1 MRRGKKWMAA
11 LGAAALVMAA
21 LSGCG
26 SSTATQTTAGS
37 QAAQET
43 QESKETS
50 GGETTAAA
58 TEETK
63 NVNDDGTV
71 NNPEQVAVDS
81 NKLVMWS
88 LFSGGD
94 GGFMNKMIEE
104 YNGTSPT
111 KQVQSIMLVWA
122 DYYTKL
128 QTAVAAGK
136 GPDIGISHA
145 SSLPQL
151 VEDGVVQ
158 PITSYLDE
166 LGIDLSQHYSK
177 ASIDAVTFDG
187 EVYAI
192 PLDTH
197 AEIMYFNKGILEQA
211 GVTLNA
217 EGAVDIKNVDEFYA
231 VCDKIK
237 AVIPEDGSTI
247 AITNNG
253 DDPYRLWWATY
264 FQMGGTPIVSEDG
277 KEVTLDKEKAV
288 KAAEFVK
295 GLYDKGYIK
304 EGIDDHQKFF
314 QSGKAGICIGGT
326 WAVGAFEQTDNL
338 SFVPMAFPKLF
349 DTDNCWAD
357 SHTFILPTKKARNEA
372 DSKAAVEFMAAAS
385 MKGGV
390 TWASSGQ
397 IPACKEVLA
406 SDDYKAL
413 PYRSSYMSEVEK
425 AVLPAKVSTF
435 NGMKKGMIDSLD
447 TIWTGKGDAASGID
461 ALYDELE
468 SNLP

>member
-1 MRRGKKWMAA
+1 MRKGKKWMAA
-11 LGAAALVMAA
+11 LGAAALVMAG
-21 LSGCG
+21 LTGCG
-26 SSTATQTTAGS
+26 GSQTAQTTGPS
-37 QAAQET
+37 QTEQKTEAA
-43 QESKETS
+43 KETS
-50 GGETTAAA
+50 AGETSAAA

-71 NNPEQVAVDS
+71 NNPDQVEVDA

-94 GGFMNKMIEE
+94 GGFMNQMIEN
-104 YNGTSPT
+104 YNGTNPT

-128 QTAVAAGK
+128 QTGVAAGK

-158 PITSYLDE
+158 PITPYLDE
-166 LGIDLSQHYSK
+166 LGIKLSDHYSQ

-187 EVYAI
+187 EVYAV

-197 AEIMYFNKGILEQA
+197 AEIMYFNKDILEKA
-211 GVTLNA
+211 GVSLNA
-217 EGAVDIKNVDEFYA
+217 DGAVDIKSVDDFYA

-237 AVIPEDGSTI
+237 AVIPADGSTI

-264 FQMGGTPIVSEDG
+264 FQMGGAPIVSGDG
-277 KEVTLDKEKAV
+277 KTVTLDKEKAV

-295 GLYDKGYIK
+295 GLYDKGYVA

-314 QSGKAGICIGGT
+314 QGGKAGICIGGT
-326 WAVGAFEQTDNL
+326 WAVGAFEQTENL
-338 SFVPMAFPKLF
+338 HFVPMAFPRLF
-349 DTDNCWAD
+349 ETDSCWAD
-357 SHTFILPTKKARNEA
+357 SHTFILPTKKSRSEA
-372 DSKAAVEFMAAAS
+372 DSKAAVEFMVAAS
-385 MKGGV
+385 MKEGA
-390 TWASSGQ
+390 TWAGSGQ

-406 SDDYKAL
+406 SDAYKAL

-425 AVLPAKVSTF
+425 AVLPAKVPTF

>member
-1 MRRGKKWMAA
+1 MRRSKYWMAA
-11 LGAAALVMAA
+11 LGAAVLVTTALA
-21 LSGCG
+21 GCTG
-26 SSTATQTTAGS
+26 SASTQTIK
-37 QAAQET
+37 ET
-43 QESKETS
+43 QSAKGGQESKETVS
-50 GGETTAAA
+50 GDTSAAA
-58 TEETK
+58 EETK

-71 NNPEQVAVDS
+71 NNPEQVAVDA

-94 GGFMNKMIEE
+94 GGFMSKMIED
-104 YNGTSPT
+104 YNSTGPT

-158 PITSYLDE
+158 PITSYLKE
-166 LGIDLSQHYSK
+166 QGVDLSQHYSQ

-197 AEIMYFNKGILEQA
+197 AEIMYFNKSILEKA
-211 GVTLNA
+211 GVALN
-217 EGAVDIKNVDEFYA
+217 GTGGVDIQSADDFYA

-247 AITNNG
+247 ALTNNG
-253 DDPYRLWWATY
+253 DDPYRLWWAVY
-264 FQMGGTPIVSEDG
+264 FQMGGTPIVSDDG
-277 KEVTLDKEKAV
+277 KKVTLDKDKAV

-295 GLYDKGYIK
+295 GLYDKGYVR

-338 SFVPMAFPKLF
+338 SFVPMPFPKLF

-357 SHTFILPTKKARNEA
+357 SHTFILPVKKARSEA
-372 DSKAAVEFMAAAS
+372 DSKAAVEFMVSAS
-385 MKGGV
+385 MNGGT
-390 TWASSGQ
+390 TWAGSGQ
-397 IPACKEVLA
+397 IPACREVLA
-406 SDDYKAL
+406 SEEYKSL

-447 TIWTGKGDAASGID
+447 TIWTGKGDAASGVD

>member
-1 MRRGKKWMAA
+1 MRKRKKWMAA
-11 LGAAALVMAA
+11 LGAAALVVSA
-21 LSGCG
+21 LSGCA
-26 SSTATQTTAGS
+26 SSTSTQTTEAV
-37 QAAQET
+37 
-43 QESKETS
+43 K
-50 GGETTAAA
+50 A
-58 TEETK
+58 TEETQ

-71 NNPEQVAVDS
+71 NNPDQVAVDA

-94 GGFMNKMIEE
+94 GDFMSKMIED

-158 PITSYLDE
+158 PITPYLDE
-166 LGIDLSQHYSK
+166 LGVDLSQHYTQ

-187 EVYAI
+187 EVYAV

-197 AEIMYFNKGILEQA
+197 AEIMYFNKAILEQA
-211 GVTLNA
+211 GVTLNGD
-217 EGAVDIKNVDEFYA
+217 GAVDINSADEFYA
-231 VCDKIK
+231 ICDKIK
-237 AVIPEDGSTI
+237 AVIPDDGSTI

-253 DDPYRLWWATY
+253 DDPYRLWWAIY

-277 KEVTLDKEKAV
+277 KTVTLDKETAV

-295 GLYDKGYIK
+295 GLYDKGYVK

-326 WAVGAFEQTDNL
+326 WAVGAFEQTDHL
-338 SFVPMAFPKLF
+338 SFVPIAFPKLF
-349 DTDNCWAD
+349 DKDHCWAD
-357 SHTFILPTKKARNEA
+357 SHTFILPTKKGRNEA
-372 DSKAAVEFMAAAS
+372 DSKAAVEFMVSAS
-385 MKGGV
+385 MNGGV
-390 TWASSGQ
+390 TWAGSGQ
-397 IPACKEVLA
+397 IPAYKDVLESA
-406 SDDYKAL
+406 EYKAL
-413 PYRSSYMSEVEK
+413 PYRSNYMSEVEK

-447 TIWTGKGDAASGID
+447 TIWTGKGDAATGID
-461 ALYDELE
+461 ALNDELE

>member
-1 MRRGKKWMAA
+1 MRRSKKWMAA
-11 LGAAALVMAA
+11 LGAAALVMTAM
-21 LSGCG
+21 SGCSG
-26 SSTATQTTAGS
+26 TTATQTSGS
-37 QAAQET
+37 TQAAKGT
-43 QESKETS
+43 QESKETAS
-50 GGETTAAA
+50 GETSAAA
-58 TEETK
+58 EETK

-71 NNPEQVAVDS
+71 NNPEKVAVDA

-94 GGFMNKMIEE
+94 GGFMSKMIED

-128 QTAVAAGK
+128 QTAVAADK

-158 PITSYLDE
+158 PITPYLKE
-166 LGIDLSQHYSK
+166 LGIDLSQHYSQ

-187 EVYAI
+187 EVYAV

-197 AEIMYFNKGILEQA
+197 AEIMYFNKNILEQA
-211 GVTLNA
+211 GVALN
-217 EGAVDIKNVDEFYA
+217 GSGGVDIKSADDFYA
-231 VCDKIK
+231 VCDK
-237 AVIPEDGSTI
+237 
-247 AITNNG
+247 
-253 DDPYRLWWATY
+253 
-264 FQMGGTPIVSEDG
+264 GTPIVSDDG
-277 KEVTLDKEKAV
+277 KKVTLDKEKAV

-295 GLYDKGYIK
+295 GLYDKGYVK

-338 SFVPMAFPKLF
+338 NFIPVPFPKLF

-372 DSKAAVEFMAAAS
+372 DSKAAVEFMVSAS

-390 TWASSGQ
+390 TWAGSGQ

-406 SDDYKAL
+406 SDEYKAL

-425 AVLPAKVSTF
+425 AILPAKVSTF

-447 TIWTGKGDAASGID
+447 TIWTGKGDANSSID
-461 ALYDELE
+461 TLYDELE

>member
-11 LGAAALVMAA
+11 LGAAAVVMAA

-26 SSTATQTTAGS
+26 RSASTQTSGGT
-37 QAAQET
+37 QAA
-43 QESKETS
+43 QESKETAS
-50 GGETTAAA
+50 GETSAAA
-58 TEETK
+58 EETK

-71 NNPEQVAVDS
+71 NNPEQVAVDA

-94 GGFMNKMIEE
+94 GGFMSKMIEE
-104 YNGTSPT
+104 YNGTNPT

-166 LGIDLSQHYSK
+166 LGIDLSQHYSQ
-177 ASIDAVTFDG
+177 ASIDAVTFGG
-187 EVYAI
+187 EVYAV

-211 GVTLNA
+211 GVALN
-217 EGAVDIKNVDEFYA
+217 GAGGVDIKNADDFYA
-231 VCDKIK
+231 ICDKIK

-247 AITNNG
+247 AITSNG
-253 DDPYRLWWATY
+253 DDPYRLWWAAY
-264 FQMGGTPIVSEDG
+264 FQMGGAPIVSDDG
-277 KEVTLDKEKAV
+277 KSVTLDKEKAV

-295 GLYDKGYIK
+295 GLYDKGYVK

-338 SFVPMAFPKLF
+338 NFVPVAFPKLF

-357 SHTFILPTKKARNEA
+357 SHTFILPAKKARNEA

-406 SDDYKAL
+406 SDEYKAL

>member
-1 MRRGKKWMAA
+1 MRRSKKWMAA
-11 LGAAALVMAA
+11 LGAAALVMTAM
-21 LSGCG
+21 SGCSG
-26 SSTATQTTAGS
+26 TTATQTSGS
-37 QAAQET
+37 TQAAKGT
-43 QESKETS
+43 QESKETAS
-50 GGETTAAA
+50 GETSAAA
-58 TEETK
+58 EETK

-71 NNPEQVAVDS
+71 NNPEKVAVDA

-94 GGFMNKMIEE
+94 GGFMSKMIED

-128 QTAVAAGK
+128 QTAVAADK

-158 PITSYLDE
+158 PITPYLKE
-166 LGIDLSQHYSK
+166 LGIDLSQHYSQ

-187 EVYAI
+187 EVYAV

-197 AEIMYFNKGILEQA
+197 AEIMYFNKNILEQA
-211 GVTLNA
+211 GVALN
-217 EGAVDIKNVDEFYA
+217 GSGGVDIKSADDFYS

-237 AVIPEDGSTI
+237 SVIPADGSVI
-247 AITNNG
+247 ALTSNG

-264 FQMGGTPIVSEDG
+264 FQMGGTPIVSDDG
-277 KEVTLDKEKAV
+277 KKVTLDKEKAV

-295 GLYDKGYIK
+295 GLYDKGYVK

-338 SFVPMAFPKLF
+338 NFIPVPFPKLF
-349 DTDNCWAD
+349 DIDNCWAD

-372 DSKAAVEFMAAAS
+372 DSKAAVEFMVSAS

-390 TWASSGQ
+390 TWAGSGQ

-406 SDDYKAL
+406 SDEYKAL

-425 AVLPAKVSTF
+425 AILPAKVSTF

-447 TIWTGKGDAASGID
+447 TIWTGKGDANSGID
-461 ALYDELE
+461 TLYDELE